1 VRRSSAKLARR
12 TISGF
17 DSAPIHILL
26 AEDNPRHAQLLREA
40 MGEAGVAFAGAAPYE
55 LTDARTVAEAL
66 DHLAAGGLD
75 LVLLDLSLPDGSG
88 LDGLLRIRE
97 LYPDTPV
104 IALTGMNDET
114 LAAQALQAGAQDYLS
129 KGRISGSLLARSVRY
144 ATQLNR
150 MQVALRSLSF
160 IDNLTSLYNRR
171 GFVTLADPHVRLAQR
186 VKGKFLVVSV
196 DVGGLAAINAASS
209 YDEGD
214 TVLRDTAE
222 LLRRTFRDSDILARL
237 EGGAYIAFAVDAPE
251 EKAPIITARL
261 QQQVASYNQQTIRGY
276 TLVLNAGVAA
286 FDPEV
291 GGTIEDLMARA
302 VEARR
307 ATRRP
312 RRSSRRTRV
321 DGA

>member
-1 VRRSSAKLARR
+1 MRRSSAKLARR
-12 TISGF
+12 TLSGF
-17 DSAPIHILL
+17 DSAPVRILL

-55 LTDARTVAEAL
+55 LNHVRSVAEAL
-66 DHLAAGGLD
+66 EHLAMGGLD

-88 LDGLLRIRE
+88 LDGLLRLRE
-97 LYPDTPV
+97 LHPDTPV
-104 IALTGMNDET
+104 IALTGQNDET
-114 LAAQALQAGAQDYLS
+114 LAAQALQSGAQDYLS
-129 KGRISGSLLARSVRY
+129 KGRIGGSLLARSIRY

-150 MQVALRSLSF
+150 MQMALRSLSF

-186 VKGKFLVVSV
+186 VKGRFLVVSV
-196 DVGGLAAINAASS
+196 DVVGLAAINAASS

-214 TVLRDTAE
+214 KLLRDVAE
-222 LLRRTFRDSDILARL
+222 ILRRTFRDSDILARL
-237 EGGAYIAFAVDAPE
+237 EGGTYVALALDAPE
-251 EKAPIITARL
+251 EKAPIITARMT
-261 QQQVASYNQQTIRGY
+261 QQVAGYNEQTLRAY
-276 TLVLNAGVAA
+276 TLQLRAGVAA
-286 FDPEV
+286 FDAEG

-307 ATRRP
+307 AARP
-312 RRSSRRTRV
+312 RRSSRRARA

>member
-1 VRRSSAKLARR
+1 
-12 TISGF
+12 
-17 DSAPIHILL
+17 
-26 AEDNPRHAQLLREA
+26 

-55 LTDARTVAEAL
+55 LTHAGTVAAAL
-66 DHLAAGGLD
+66 EQLAPGGCD
-75 LVLLDLSLPDGSG
+75 LVLLDLSLPDGAG
-88 LDGLLRIRE
+88 LDGLLKIRE
-97 LYPDTPV
+97 LHADTPI
-104 IALTGMNDET
+104 IALTGLNDET

-129 KGRISGSLLARSVRY
+129 KGRIGGSLLARSIRY

-150 MQVALRSLSF
+150 MQMALRSLSF

-186 VKGKFLVVSV
+186 VKGRFLVVSV
-196 DVGGLAAINAASS
+196 DVAGLAAINAASS

-237 EGGAYIAFAVDAPE
+237 EGGAYMAFAVDAPA
-251 EKAPIITARL
+251 EKASIITARL
-261 QQQVASYNQQTIRGY
+261 AQQVAGYNQQTLRAY
-276 TLVLNAGVAA
+276 TLALNAGVAA

-307 ATRRP
+307 GGRRP
-312 RRSSRRTRV
+312 RRSSRRARL
-321 DGA
+321 DP